1 MKCTSL
7 LVSNPLISFDIS
19 TQWDN
24 TGVTTHVSTQWDNKG
39 VSFDICSSPG
49 EASEEQPT
57 EAVQV
62 Q

>member
-24 TGVTTHVSTQWDNKG
+24 TGV
-39 VSFDICSSPG
+39 SFDICSSPG